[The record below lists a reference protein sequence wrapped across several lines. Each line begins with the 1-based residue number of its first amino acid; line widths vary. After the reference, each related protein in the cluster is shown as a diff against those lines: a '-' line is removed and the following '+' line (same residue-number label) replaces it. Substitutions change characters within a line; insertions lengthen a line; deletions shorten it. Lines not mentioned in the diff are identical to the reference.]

1 MLALS
6 QATSE
11 WLLAA
16 ALEAAGGEVERG
28 VKMVECRNVPG
39 GVEAV
44 LEPTAG
50 GPREVPRCSWLL
62 AADGAWSTTAPSPAG
77 PIDCPLCE
85 QKASGCLMD
94 VGHRAQSAFS
104 AWRLTI
110 PAQGIYSLCSSFTGY
125 GSQSVHGNSFLSF
138 STYLSSEISS

>member
-11 WLLAA
+11 RLLTE

-28 VKMVECRNVPG
+28 VRMVECRNVPG

-50 GPREVPRCSWLL
+50 GPRRS
-62 AADGAWSTTAPSPAG
+62 SPSAR
-77 PIDCPLCE
+77 
-85 QKASGCLMD
+85 GC
-94 VGHRAQSAFS
+94 
-104 AWRLTI
+104 
-110 PAQGIYSLCSSFTGY
+110 
-125 GSQSVHGNSFLSF
+125 
-138 STYLSSEISS
+138 